1 VGLRSL
7 TIATAACALAPLS
20 PTWADS
26 VIRVRGS
33 DAAGA
38 SGMGGAVISVPLEE
52 YVASAVASEVYADW
66 PAAALRA
73 QAVIARTYALHERAE
88 HARDPFDVESS
99 VLSQRYGATPVS
111 ASVQR
116 GVEATWGEYLAH
128 HGEPI
133 LAVFHSAG
141 GGRTAASEE
150 VWSEALPY
158 LRSVES
164 PDDDAPDYFWSYE
177 IASADF
183 FEAVRSSGLATPD
196 GPVSVLRRTPS
207 GRVAVLRVGEAEL
220 SGRDARDLLGGRAL
234 RSTLFDV
241 QLEDGSLRFVGS
253 GSGHGVGL
261 SQWGAREYARR
272 GWTYRQILA
281 HYYPGTALR
290 RLDDGSSPRRASR

>member
-1 VGLRSL
+1 M

-26 VIRVRGS
+26 VVRVRHS
-33 DAAGA
+33 ADVAGA
-38 SGMGGAVISVPLEE
+38 GPSGRVISVPLEQ

-73 QAVIARTYALHERAE
+73 QAVIARTYALHERAQ
-88 HARDPFDVESS
+88 HARDPFDVEST
-99 VLSQRYGATPVS
+99 VISQRYGATPVS
-111 ASVQR
+111 APVRR
-116 GVEATWGEYLAH
+116 GVQATRGEYLSH
-128 HGEPI
+128 HGQPI
-133 LAVFHSAG
+133 LAVFHAVG

-164 PDDDAPDYFWSYE
+164 PDDDAPDFFWSYE
-177 IASADF
+177 IAPADF
-183 FEAVRSSGLATPD
+183 FDAVRASGLDTDD
-196 GPVSVLRRTPS
+196 GPVAVVRRTPS
-207 GRVAVLRVGEAEL
+207 GRVALLQAGDVEL

-241 QLEDGSLRFVGS
+241 QLENGSLRFFGS

-261 SQWGAREYARR
+261 SQWGAREFARR
-272 GWTYRQILA
+272 GWSYRQILA

-290 RLDDGSSPRRASR
+290 SLDGGSSPRRESR

>member
-1 VGLRSL
+1 MGLRSL
-7 TIATAACALAPLS
+7 TIATAAACALAPLS
-20 PTWADS
+20 PAWPDPG
-26 VIRVRGS
+26 VRVLDPGP
-33 DAAGA
+33 
-38 SGMGGAVISVPLEE
+38 SGDGVVSVPRER

-73 QAVIARTYALHERAE
+73 QAVIARTYALHERIE

-111 ASVQR
+111 APVRR
-116 GVEATWGEYLAH
+116 GVEATHGEYLAH
-128 HGEPI
+128 RGEPI

-150 VWSEALPY
+150 VWGEALPY

-164 PDDDAPDYFWSYE
+164 PDDDAPDFFWSYE

-183 FEAVRSSGLATPD
+183 FEALRASGLATPD
-196 GPVSVLRRTPS
+196 GPVAVVRRTPS
-207 GRVAVLRVGEAEL
+207 GRVAILRAGEAEL

-241 QLEDGSLRFVGS
+241 HLENGQLRFLGS

-261 SQWGAREYARR
+261 SQWGAREFARR
-272 GWTYRQILA
+272 GWGYRQILA

-290 RLDDGSSPRRASR
+290 RLEEGSSLGRTWR